1 MRFEKVHTIRD
12 LYDGVR
18 TGTAD
23 FGGVPH
29 YFSSLYDEGADDYV
43 DRFRLYPVSAQ
54 FMERE
59 LRHWVIFRTWEA
71 KFHRG
76 LAPLETHPGHGG
88 IDAYYDE
95 LGRWLDEQI
104 NLLDPIPLLH
114 TATFRALPGQEELPV
129 GILRE
134 LEVAWILASA
144 SEQ

>member
-1 MRFEKVHTIRD
+1 MSFEKVHTIRD

-23 FGGVPH
+23 FDGAPH
-29 YFSSLYDEGADDYV
+29 YFASLYDDHADGYV
-43 DRFRLYPVSAQ
+43 DRFRLYSVSAE

-59 LRHWVIFRTWEA
+59 LAHWAIFRAWES

-88 IDAYYDE
+88 VNAEYDE
-95 LGRWLDEQI
+95 LSRWLDEQ
-104 NLLDPIPLLH
+104 LKLFDPLTSLH
-114 TATFRALPGQEELPV
+114 TATFRALPGQDELPG

-134 LEVAWILASA
+134 LEVAWTLAPA
-144 SEQ
+144 

>member
-1 MRFEKVHTIRD
+1 MPFEKVHTIRD

-23 FGGVPH
+23 FGGSPH
-29 YFSSLYDEGADDYV
+29 YFSSLYDDFDDAHV
-43 DRFRLYPVSAQ
+43 GHFRLYPVNAQ

-59 LRHWVIFRTWEA
+59 LRHWAIFRAWEA

-76 LAPLETHPGHGG
+76 LLPLASHPGHGG
-88 IDAYYDE
+88 VNADYDE

-104 NLLDPIPLLH
+104 KSLDPISSLH
-114 TATFRALPGQEELPV
+114 TAIFRALPGQEELPI

-134 LEVAWILASA
+134 LEVTWTSASA
-144 SEQ
+144 